1 MMIDIHSI
9 AKAYGG
15 DVCGNTA
22 TVPTPGHSPKDRG
35 TVITI
40 SPDAPDGLVIHSFNG
55 GNPLAMKDQ
64 LRRDGLMPE
73 WKPKET
79 KMRFGPSTQTP
90 AAPFQPTS
98 VFEYFTIDGHNRYNK
113 VRTDRADGNKTF
125 MYKHQVNGVW
135 TNGRGGDAL
144 LYRLLDI
151 VAKPDA
157 VVYMAEG
164 ERKADKLAHWGLLAT
179 SSKDL
184 PNDLSAYMRGRTV
197 VILPDNDKQGADIA
211 DKALKALKEVGAHAF
226 IVKLPRLPAKGD
238 IIDWDGNAAELA
250 ELAKRAFNGGAK
262 TTTKHKYQTGISASA
277 LMQKTFAEIRYIIPG
292 YVAEGLTLLAGAP
305 KVGKSWMTLG
315 WALSVAG
322 ERPTFGSICP
332 DGGDVLYLA
341 LEDNERRLQKRLKQM
356 AVGAVPDRLTL
367 ITEWPSLD
375 EGCVEQIAH
384 WIAGVPKPRMVIVD
398 VLARVRGA
406 VAGKETA
413 YDGDY
418 RLISGLQRLAG
429 QHGIAIVMVHHTR
442 KMDADDPFDA
452 VSGTRGLTG
461 AADTVLVLKADTG
474 TGQMMLYGRGRDIE
488 EIETC
493 VRFEAD
499 NGTWNIVGPAHEIA
513 RSDERQ
519 PILDLLRKANKP
531 LSPIEIS
538 EITGRKR
545 DTIRKTMM
553 RMAVAGEITKFS
565 RGLYWCHT
573 CHIVPSIDPS
583 GQTDTCDTVYN
594 KEPKL

>member
-1 MMIDIHSI
+1 MVDVRTI

-15 DVCGNTA
+15 DVRGDTA
-22 TVPTPGHSPKDRG
+22 MVPTPGHSAKDRG

-40 SPDAPDGLVIHSFNG
+40 NPDAPDGLVIHSFNG

-64 LRRDGLMPE
+64 LRRDGFLPE
-73 WKPKET
+73 WKPKEPI
-79 KMRFGPSTQTP
+79 KMRFGPSVGVSATK
-90 AAPFQPTS
+90 FEPTS
-98 VFEYFTIDGHNRYNK
+98 VFEYITIDGHIRYRK
-113 VRTDRADGNKTF
+113 VRTDRPDGSKTF
-125 MYKHQVNGVW
+125 AYQHQVNGVW
-135 TNGRGGDAL
+135 TAGRNGDPL

-151 VAKPDA
+151 IAEPDA
-157 VVYMAEG
+157 VIYMAEG
-164 ERKADKLAHWGLLAT
+164 ERKADKLAHWGLVAT

-184 PNDLSAYMRGRTV
+184 PIDLSAYVKGRMV
-197 VILPDNDKQGADIA
+197 AILPDNDKEGAAIA
-211 DKALKALKEVGAHAF
+211 DKAVKALHEAGACPF
-226 IVKLPRLPAKGD
+226 IVTLPRLPEKGD
-238 IIDWDGNAAELA
+238 IIDWDGDVGELS
-250 ELAKRAFNGGAK
+250 ELTQRAFAAAAK
-262 TTTKHKYQTGISASA
+262 PRASHKYLTGISASA

-322 ERPTFGSICP
+322 ERPAFGSIYP
-332 DGGDVLYLA
+332 DAGDVLYLA
-341 LEDNERRLQKRLKQM
+341 LEDNERRLQKRLKLM
-356 AVGAVPDRLTL
+356 AVGSVPDRLTL
-367 ITEWPSLD
+367 MTEWPSLD
-375 EGCVEQIAH
+375 EGCVEQIGH
-384 WIAGVPKPRMVIVD
+384 WIEGVPKPRMVIVD
-398 VLARVRGA
+398 VLAKVRGA
-406 VAGKETA
+406 ASGKETA

-418 RLISGLQRLAG
+418 RLITGLQRLAG

-499 NGTWNIVGPAHEIA
+499 KGTWGIVGQAHEIA

-519 PILDLLRKANKP
+519 PILDLLRAADKP
-531 LSPIEIS
+531 LSPLEVSDIL
-538 EITGRKR
+538 GGKR
-545 DTIRKTMM
+545 DTIRKTMT
-553 RMAVAGEITKFS
+553 RMSLAGEIKKMG
-565 RGLYWCHT
+565 RGLYGCHT
-573 CHIVPSIDPS
+573 CHIVPAI
-583 GQTDTCDTVYN
+583 Y
-594 KEPKL
+594 